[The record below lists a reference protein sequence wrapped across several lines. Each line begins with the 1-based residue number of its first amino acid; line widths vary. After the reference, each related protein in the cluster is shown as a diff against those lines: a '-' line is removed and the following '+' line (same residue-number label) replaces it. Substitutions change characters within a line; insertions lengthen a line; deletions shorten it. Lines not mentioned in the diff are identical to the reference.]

1 MPHAVSSST
10 SYGVTPSVRASRRR
24 GPAGHQIAEF
34 HTTYGGLRAR
44 LVETARPVAWLGGRT
59 RGFAIETFAPTRI
72 FSLARRG
79 FVRTIH
85 GRIEVRPLDDTVY
98 LGTIPIVESRLAI
111 EASLN
116 RFARVYA
123 YEAWLAKAE
132 ARALAEAICVA
143 DQLPTS
149 AVLTLEDL
157 LPFVTAPAA

>member
-1 MPHAVSSST
+1 VRARFTPGRPGAGRSRSST
-10 SYGVTPSVRASRRR
+10 PRTAASGRAWSR
-24 GPAGHQIAEF
+24 
-34 HTTYGGLRAR
+34 
-44 LVETARPVAWLGGRT
+44 TARPVAWLGGRT
-59 RGFAIETFAPTRI
+59 RGLAIETFAPTRI
-72 FSLARRG
+72 FTLARRG

-98 LGTIPIVESRLAI
+98 LGTIPIADAREAI

-132 ARALAEAICVA
+132 ARALSEAICTA
-143 DQLPTS
+143 DELPTS
-149 AVLTLEDL
+149 AVLTLDDL